1 MSSYILVKYLHIV
14 SILAM
19 VSLLVVELFLLK
31 PEMTRAELKRMSRV
45 DGFYGLAAIAVV
57 AAGLIIWFGVGKGAA
72 FYDNPILHIKVGIAI
87 LVGLISIVPTVFYL
101 RQAKGEPDERLAVPD
116 RIRQLVV
123 LQLFLLSLV
132 PLLAVMMAQGIRL

>member
-31 PEMTRAELKRMSRV
+31 PEMTRNELKKMGRV

-57 AAGLIIWFGVGKGAA
+57 AAGLTIWFGVGKGES
-72 FYDNPILHIKVGIAI
+72 FYANPVLHTKVALAI
-87 LVGLISIVPTVFYL
+87 IVGLISIIPTVFYL
-101 RQAKGEPDERLAVPD
+101 RQAKGDPAETVQVPA
-116 RIRQLVV
+116 RIRQLVI
-123 LQLFLLSLV
+123 LQLMLLSV
-132 PLLAVMMAQGIRL
+132 IPLLAVIMAQGIGV